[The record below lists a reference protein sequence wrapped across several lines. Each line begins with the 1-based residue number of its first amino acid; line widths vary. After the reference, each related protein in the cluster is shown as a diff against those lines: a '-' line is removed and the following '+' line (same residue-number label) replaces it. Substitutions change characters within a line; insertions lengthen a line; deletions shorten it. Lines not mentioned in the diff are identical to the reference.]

1 MTIYQKYKQQL
12 KIERM
17 SDAPRK
23 LFFRNTSNQP
33 QQQSLAKQGN
43 EQPNQEGNVMPTI
56 QTKELNQLGLD
67 AIQPGELGMQQ
78 INVLC
83 LNGVQQFQGML
94 VATNYK
100 IVFLPQRF
108 LKEYKKDYFEVP
120 YTFLIKVERTIDKKQ
135 NDSNQI
141 EISSKDGRQ
150 FKYRFQREQ
159 SEDCSCLFNVI
170 NKNAFTLQ
178 KTTLFAFTY
187 YREMQSLEN
196 DYQGW
201 KIYNMERD
209 FERMGIIIQQENQQQ
224 QLIGLFKYLN
234 NEGGQICATY
244 YNRLVVP
251 AKVDMDCIQ
260 KTAKFRSKERIP
272 ILSYAF
278 KVDGKIVSL
287 WRSGQCRVGIGQIRS
302 LEDELYLKQMSQQ
315 LIDEIDNKQEEI
327 KLRIYDAR
335 SDVSSIGQQ
344 VNGKGFENPIYYKN
358 CSVDFLEIG
367 SIHKIREVQLKL
379 LKNSYSEN
387 ISFISQLEI
396 SQWYD
401 QIVSLIQGSVRIA
414 MTLTKEKL
422 NVLVHCLDGSDK
434 TPQLI
439 SLVQIMI
446 DGYYRTIDG
455 FMILIQKEWI
465 NNGHQFCQRSAI
477 GNKQHNDD
485 CRSPI
490 FLQFLDCVYQMIQLY
505 PLSFEFNVKLLL
517 DLAYHHLS
525 SLFGSFLCDSFL
537 EIQKQKVM
545 ESTVSIWSWML
556 KQKDKYK
563 NAFYLNPSSIEF
575 EVIIPESFTGKSI
588 KFWQEYFLNYSTEF
602 NDVYCIHSSS
612 TFTKDNLQEMYK
624 SLAKENQVLRLA
636 QIDHEKLAHL
646 NQQKFNQLI
655 QIIQETKNE
664 KIIEKLESIQ
674 LT

>member
-1 MTIYQKYKQQL
+1 
-12 KIERM
+12 M

-33 QQQSLAKQGN
+33 QQQSIGKQGN
-43 EQPNQEGNVMPTI
+43 EQQNQEASVVPII
-56 QTKELNQLGLD
+56 QTKELNQLGLNVV
-67 AIQPGELGMQQ
+67 QPGELGMQQ
-78 INVLC
+78 VNVIC
-83 LNGVQQFQGML
+83 LNGVQQFQGL
-94 VATNYK
+94 LIATNYK
-100 IVFLPQRF
+100 IVFLPERF
-108 LKEYKKDYFEVP
+108 PKEFRKDYFEVP

-135 NDSNQI
+135 NDSNLI

-150 FKYRFQREQ
+150 FRYRFSREQ
-159 SEDCSCLFNVI
+159 NDDCGYLLNVI

-196 DYQGW
+196 EYQGW
-201 KIYNMERD
+201 RIYKMEMD
-209 FERMGIIIQQENQQQ
+209 FDRMGIMIQQENQQQ
-224 QLIGLFKYLN
+224 QQQQINGLFKYLN

-251 AKVDMDCIQ
+251 ARVDMDCIQ

-272 ILSYAF
+272 ILSYGF

-302 LEDELYLKQMSQQ
+302 LEDEQYLKWMCQQ

-327 KLRIYDAR
+327 RLRIYDAR
-335 SDVSSIGQQ
+335 SDVNSTGQQ
-344 VNGKGFENPIYYKN
+344 VSGKGFENPIYYKN
-358 CSVDFLEIG
+358 CSIDFIEIG
-367 SIHKIREVQLKL
+367 SIHKIREAQLKL

-387 ISFISQLEI
+387 ILFISQLEI

-401 QIVSLIQGSVRIA
+401 HVVSLIQGSVRIA

-422 NVLVHCLDGSDK
+422 NVLVHCLDGWDK
-434 TPQLI
+434 TPQLV

-446 DGYYRTIDG
+446 DGYYRTLDG

-490 FLQFLDCVYQMIQLY
+490 FFQFLDCVYQLIQLY

-525 SLFGSFLCDSFL
+525 SLFGNFLCDSFL

-545 ESTVSIWSWML
+545 ESTISIWSWIF
-556 KQKDKYK
+556 KYKDKYK
-563 NAFYLNPSSIEF
+563 NAFYVNPASIEQQ
-575 EVIIPESFTGKSI
+575 VIIPEQFTGKSI
-588 KFWQEYFLNYSTEF
+588 KFWQEYFLNYSSEF
-602 NDVYCIHSSS
+602 NDVYCIHPSSQ
-612 TFTKDNLQEMYK
+612 FTKDNLQEMYK
-624 SLAKENQVLRLA
+624 ALAKENQVLRLA
-636 QIDHEKLAHL
+636 QIDQEKLAHL
-646 NQQKFNQLI
+646 NQQKFNQLF
-655 QIIQETKNE
+655 QIIQETQNE
-664 KIIEKLESIQ
+664 KIIEKLQSIQ